1 MKKDGTRRP
10 NPVDAHVGRRLRV
23 RRVLCG
29 MSQTALADQLGITFQ
44 QLQKY
49 ESAANRISASRL
61 YEISRILDVPI
72 EWFFT
77 DIDVEGGNLR
87 EFRTKRETLELVRS
101 MALCS
106 PEVRH
111 SFRALLRAITDDTGS
126 AGDAGNAKEAAPGKA
141 LDPV

>member
-1 MKKDGTRRP
+1 MTSDNTRRP

-49 ESAANRISASRL
+49 ESAANRVSASRL
-61 YEISRILDVPI
+61 WEISNILEVPI
-72 EWFFT
+72 EWFFM
-77 DIDVEGGNLR
+77 DIDVDGGNMK

-111 SFRALLRAITDDTGS
+111 GFRALLRAIAEPAEGAVENQTSKSD
-126 AGDAGNAKEAAPGKA
+126 EALNSVDG
-141 LDPV
+141 

>member
-1 MKKDGTRRP
+1 MKHDGTRRP

-61 YEISRILDVPI
+61 WEITKILDVPI

-77 DIDVEGGNLR
+77 DIDVEGGDLR

-111 SFRALLRAITDDTGS
+111 SFRALLRAIAESAED
-126 AGDAGNAKEAAPGKA
+126 AGDSKKGKPDKA
-141 LDPV
+141 MDSVCG

>member
-1 MKKDGTRRP
+1 MKHDDTRRP

-61 YEISRILDVPI
+61 WEISKILDVPI

-77 DIDVEGGNLR
+77 DIDVEGGKLK

-106 PEVRH
+106 PDVRH
-111 SFRALLRAITDDTGS
+111 SFRALLRAITETAEDTGES
-126 AGDAGNAKEAAPGKA
+126 KKENPDKA
-141 LDPV
+141 LDSVDG

>member
-1 MKKDGTRRP
+1 MAPDNTRRP

-29 MSQTALADQLGITFQ
+29 MSQTALADRLGITFQ

-61 YEISRILDVPI
+61 WEISIILEVPI
-72 EWFFT
+72 EWFFM
-77 DIDVEGGNLR
+77 DIDVEGGNMK

-111 SFRALLRAITDDTGS
+111 SFRALLRAIS
-126 AGDAGNAKEAAPGKA
+126 EPAEAAAQARKQKSDKT
-141 LDPV
+141 LDSVDG

>member
-1 MKKDGTRRP
+1 MDSDNKRRP
-10 NPVDAHVGRRLRV
+10 NPVDTHVGRRLRI

-61 YEISRILDVPI
+61 WQISQILEVPI

-77 DIDVEGGNLR
+77 DIDVDGGKMT

-101 MALCS
+101 IALC
-106 PEVRH
+106 PPDIRH
-111 SFRALLRAITDDTGS
+111 GFRALLRAITEPSGDTG
-126 AGDAGNAKEAAPGKA
+126 EAQKPKPDKA
-141 LDPV
+141 LDSVEG

>member
-1 MKKDGTRRP
+1 MKHDGTRRP

-29 MSQTALADQLGITFQ
+29 MSQTTLADQLGITFQ

-61 YEISRILDVPI
+61 WEISKILEVPI
-72 EWFFT
+72 EWFFM
-77 DIDVEGGNLR
+77 DIDVDGGNMK

-101 MALCS
+101 MALC
-106 PEVRH
+106 PQEVRH
-111 SFRALLRAITDDTGS
+111 SFRALLRAITEPAD
-126 AGDAGNAKEAAPGKA
+126 DAGEGKKSESEKA
-141 LDPV
+141 LDSIEG